1 MTSLSCLQ
9 PVHSCRFEQVRGLP
23 LRSERTSQSCET
35 EFPAEPKGYRQGSN
49 GCDKL
54 TMGNSF
60 PTVPSRRKANQA
72 RTVTALGRLATSR
85 IGSPAVDLDFIHVST
100 HRMLWRDAA
109 LQINRAQQTDHAGNG
124 LLYRAPN
131 LTSVTIAGSN
141 REAAADGRANRQRSP
156 NRSSTN
162 PCTESR
168 NPLSFESASMS
179 E

>member
-1 MTSLSCLQ
+1 M
-9 PVHSCRFEQVRGLP
+9 
-23 LRSERTSQSCET
+23 
-35 EFPAEPKGYRQGSN
+35 
-49 GCDKL
+49 

-60 PTVPSRRKANQA
+60 PTVPSRRKANEA
-72 RTVTALGRLATSR
+72 RTVTALGGWPQV
-85 IGSPAVDLDFIHVST
+85 GSARQAADLDFIHVST

-109 LQINRAQQTDHAGNG
+109 PQINRALQINRAQQIDHAGNG
-124 LLYRAPN
+124 LLHRAPN

-141 REAAADGRANRQRSP
+141 REIATDGSGNCQRSP

-168 NPLSFESASMS
+168 NPVSFESASRW

>member
-1 MTSLSCLQ
+1 M
-9 PVHSCRFEQVRGLP
+9 
-23 LRSERTSQSCET
+23 
-35 EFPAEPKGYRQGSN
+35 
-49 GCDKL
+49 

-60 PTVPSRRKANQA
+60 PTVPSRRKANEA
-72 RTVTALGRLATSR
+72 RTVTALGGWPQV
-85 IGSPAVDLDFIHVST
+85 GSARQAADLDFIHVST

-109 LQINRAQQTDHAGNG
+109 PQINRAQQIDHAGNG
-124 LLYRAPN
+124 LLHRAPN

-141 REAAADGRANRQRSP
+141 RAIATDGRANRQRSP

-168 NPLSFESASMS
+168 NPLSFESASRW